1 MLIALGVVVWI
12 VLAVFALRGA
22 GWAYAVFVILAF
34 VWIPARAG
42 FHLHRPE
49 CETRLSLDLVLFSL
63 TNYKHVFL
71 FAVFFL
77 MTRVQLGRTPYA
89 LLIATAATLAIGVL
103 IEIEQGA
110 TGDGHCRMRDLFPDS
125 AGALVGALIAR
136 IWKKREITTL
146 PN

>member
-22 GWAYAVFVILAF
+22 TWAYVVFVILAF

-42 FHLHRPE
+42 LHLHRPK
-49 CETRLSLDLVLFSL
+49 CEMRLSLDLALFSL

-71 FAVFFL
+71 FAMFFL

-89 LLIATAATLAIGVL
+89 SLIAATTIAIGVL
-103 IEIEQGA
+103 IEIEQGT
-110 TGDGHCRMRDLFPDS
+110 TGNGHCRVRDLVPDS
-125 AGALVGALIAR
+125 VGALVGALSAR
-136 IWKKREITTL
+136 IWKRLEGTTL
-146 PN
+146 SS